1 MKPVKIFHLICEPVI
16 SFGRFVAIV
25 GIIAIIFDFFAF
37 TYPDIVSGE
46 INRYDLQA
54 TFFMY
59 FSYGLF
65 LFFIVAGFIG
75 HRMQKWYEYKIELYP
90 DNWMRTILIHPE
102 GFEEP
107 AYIPPDLLCSVSKY
121 KKRYSRRRKNWYI
134 RLSYEFY
141 HDGKLYGV
149 DFYGWVVAPKDIKE
163 FDDFANLLRELAKEN
178 RKRIKGKIPPKIL
191 AYGVRTWLNSEY
203 GQKVFEEREKLAG
216 GERGW

>member
-1 MKPVKIFHLICEPVI
+1 ML
-16 SFGRFVAIV
+16 SFGRIAAIV
-25 GIIAIIFDFFAF
+25 GISFIILVFFVI
-37 TYPDIVSGE
+37 TYPDIKNGE
-46 INRYDLQA
+46 IFKYDLLTA
-54 TFFMY
+54 FLVY
-59 FSYGLF
+59 FAYGLF
-65 LFFIVAGFIG
+65 LFFIVAGLIG

-107 AYIPPDLLCSVSKY
+107 AYIPPDLVCSVSKY
-121 KKRYSRRRKNWYI
+121 KRRYSRRRKNWYI

-203 GQKVFEEREKLAG
+203 GQKVFDERESLMEA
-216 GERGW
+216 EEDARGN